1 MALESGAAPSAPMW
15 HPAPRAAA
23 ACSSRWWRL
32 LPVTQPQAGPVS
44 PPSCGRRAAS
54 RAPGQPPGAGLGRR
68 PEARG
73 TAGCGEALAGMPQE
87 KGLYISYTLSYEEQ
101 MWGWMAYLA
110 QSRSVAQQVVAY
122 GRLLQHLD
130 NYRRIPVL
138 AFDEAAAVVF
148 QRLRR
153 TRLRVGTIDLKIA
166 AIVLS
171 RDALLLSKNLTDFGQ
186 VPGLQI
192 EDWTSRRFE
201 QSHLRQLNVLAPGV
215 REVRRGSR
223 PGGSC

>member
-1 MALESGAAPSAPMW
+1 MVVLDTDHMSVLE
-15 HPAPRAAA
+15 RN
-23 ACSSRWWRL
+23 
-32 LPVTQPQAGPVS
+32 TQPGSTTLRAHLAHL
-44 PPSCGRRAAS
+44 PPD
-54 RAPGQPPGAGLGRR
+54 
-68 PEARG
+68 EVV
-73 TAGCGEALAGMPQE
+73 TT
-87 KGLYISYTLSYEEQ
+87 IISYEEQ
-101 MWGWMAYLA
+101 MRGWMAYLA

-153 TRLRVGTIDLKIA
+153 ARLRVGTVDLKIA

-186 VPGLQI
+186 VPGLQV
-192 EDWTSRRFE
+192 EDWT
-201 QSHLRQLNVLAPGV
+201 A
-215 REVRRGSR
+215 
-223 PGGSC
+223 